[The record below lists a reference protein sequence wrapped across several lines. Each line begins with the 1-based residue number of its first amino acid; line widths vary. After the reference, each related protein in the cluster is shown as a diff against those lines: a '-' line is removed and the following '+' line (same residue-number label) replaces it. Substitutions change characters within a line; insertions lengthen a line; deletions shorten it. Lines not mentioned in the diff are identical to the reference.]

1 MIIIDFR
8 YPILFIIIILCMSIP
23 FCLLGRMSGSAFG
36 LSLIISLVTTFIF
49 GIINECNNGFKER
62 K

>member
-1 MIIIDFR
+1 MDFR
-8 YPILFIIIILCMSIP
+8 YPILFIIILLCMAIP
-23 FCLLGRMSGSAFG
+23 FCLFGSMSGSAFG
-36 LSLIISLVTTFIF
+36 ICLIISLVATFVF